1 MCVKE
6 DVAKPNLE
14 SSSRWKKITGI
25 GPKNVWNANTPCV
38 WIVTRNTKVATWPN
52 EGFKRMLQGGPLT
65 TNGDVRLVPSRNE
78 NENDLGRLLST
89 FFSDLIGFVEQ
100 YYLHSC
106 GFCNAAYFGSFDG
119 TIFWPLFL
127 HTKFW
132 RSSRRTWQHDAEA
145 DQKKAVTE
153 STYHVTNFK
162 AQPNS
167 FWPFEKM
174 GS

>member
-14 SSSRWKKITGI
+14 SSSRWKTITGN

-65 TNGDVRLVPSRNE
+65 TNGDVRLVSSRNE
-78 NENDLGRLLST
+78 NENDFGRLLST
-89 FFSDLIGFVEQ
+89 FFCDLIWFVEH

-106 GFCNAAYFGSFDG
+106 GFCNAPYFGSFDG

-132 RSSRRTWQHDAEA
+132 RSSRRSWQHDAEA
-145 DQKKAVTE
+145 DQKKA
-153 STYHVTNFK
+153 K
-162 AQPNS
+162 QP
-167 FWPFEKM
+167 
-174 GS
+174 

>member
-6 DVAKPNLE
+6 DVAKPNLD
-14 SSSRWKKITGI
+14 SSSRWTKIDI

-65 TNGDVRLVPSRNE
+65 TNGDVRLVSSRNE

-89 FFSDLIGFVEQ
+89 FFCDLIWFVEH

-106 GFCNAAYFGSFDG
+106 GFLIS
-119 TIFWPLFL
+119 
-127 HTKFW
+127 
-132 RSSRRTWQHDAEA
+132 E
-145 DQKKAVTE
+145 V
-153 STYHVTNFK
+153 STVLYSGRCFFT
-162 AQPNS
+162 PNS
-167 FWPFEKM
+167 EDQADARGNTTLRRIRRKQNNPKFMHDGPMLVNGTKM
-174 GS
+174 ILNMLQVDLS